1 MQTPTLPENL
11 AYPTACNAHIS
22 SCRAWMNAGES
33 SALPN
38 AATMPLMPSP
48 G

>member
-1 MQTPTLPENL
+1 MQTPTRPENL
-11 AYPTACNAHIS
+11 AYPTAWNADIS
-22 SCRAWMNAGES
+22 SCRDWMNAGES

-38 AATMPLMPSP
+38 AATMPLIPSP

>member
-1 MQTPTLPENL
+1 MHTPTCPENF
-11 AYPTACNAHIS
+11 AYPTAASADIS
-22 SCRAWMNAGES
+22 SCRDWMNRGRS

-38 AATMPLMPSP
+38 AATRPLMPSP